1 MTFFNLKADSV
12 AKEMGLRK
20 EKKSL
25 TYFIPATLHV
35 NYTYNHSDRLTMVT
49 GVKHMLNA
57 AYIPRLYIKMVYY
70 LKKNLIIVPT
80 LAYGGFG
87 RGDFELGIA
96 KSFKDKLMISA
107 NLFYLEYFL
116 LPKKSSGNGFN
127 LSLTA
132 LF

>member
-1 MTFFNLKADSV
+1 
-12 AKEMGLRK
+12 
-20 EKKSL
+20 
-25 TYFIPATLHV
+25 
-35 NYTYNHSDRLTMVT
+35 
-49 GVKHMLNA
+49 MLNA

>member
-1 MTFFNLKADSV
+1 
-12 AKEMGLRK
+12 
-20 EKKSL
+20 
-25 TYFIPATLHV
+25 
-35 NYTYNHSDRLTMVT
+35 
-49 GVKHMLNA
+49 MLNA

-70 LKKNLIIVPT
+70 LKKDLIIAPI

-87 RGDFELGIA
+87 RGDFELGII
-96 KSFKDKLMISA
+96 KSVKDKLMISA

-116 LPKKSSGNGFN
+116 LPKKSSGNGLN